1 MKQEQIMKTYPNN
14 FRGILAVVIFLMSF
28 QQSILAGNPRDEWKE
43 IVNIYASAKLITTQ
57 NISVSLLAELA
68 SGAEISLQHD
78 SGILMFV
85 STVSDI
91 DDFDQNEDLIAELQG
106 FNGDHLRPV
115 REKYV
120 LDDLNSVGVTLGGS
134 IGGVRVLADR
144 VFVTLE
150 NGYLVHILT
159 IRKDGLGLLELPNAV
174 RSWIGSYCSTNA
186 SVLARCGID

>member
-28 QQSILAGNPRDEWKE
+28 QQSILAGDPRDEWKE

-91 DDFDQNEDLIAELQG
+91 DDFDRNEELIAELQG

-150 NGYLVHILT
+150 NGYLVQILT

-174 RSWIGSYCSTNA
+174 RSWLVSYCSTNA
-186 SVLARCGID
+186 SVLARCGK